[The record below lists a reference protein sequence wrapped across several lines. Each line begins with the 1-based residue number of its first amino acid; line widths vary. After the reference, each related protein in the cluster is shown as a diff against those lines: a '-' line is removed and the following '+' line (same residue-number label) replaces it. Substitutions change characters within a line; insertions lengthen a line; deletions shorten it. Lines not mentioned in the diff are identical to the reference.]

1 MEEFTRSTQQN
12 IDLGLYSSEA
22 LQEASQEERLERV
35 AEGGKESSS
44 DEESE
49 EDGDAGAAAA
59 EAGGAEGGG
68 ASVMGTK
75 AQQQALRLLFDS
87 SSKPDVAKE
96 VQSRARS

>member
-49 EDGDAGAAAA
+49 EDGDAGA